1 MYNQN
6 SMLAWRYYSPE
17 NLKLENIDRPSPNAN
32 EVLIKNLYAITGG
45 TDTKTFLR
53 GHPKIIKNIPSLFGY
68 EYLGEVIE
76 SKNKKFQIGDI
87 VVGANTAPCFICKF
101 CQKNKFELCKNLEFL
116 MGSFAEYLLIP
127 QNISD
132 HNLHIIK
139 SKNNLKNLVMTQTL
153 AVCLLGFERSEI
165 INGQSLAI
173 IGSGPIAQCFVKLAK
188 KFVPQSPITLI
199 ASNPVRINLSLKNGV
214 DQIIN
219 YKQDQLSSKFDRVIE
234 AAGTLESWQQAL
246 SIVEPGGQVN
256 FFGGLAKGTRIELDS
271 YDLHYREITITG
283 SFHHNP
289 SSILKAKNLLEN
301 NEINLCDLISHEMK
315 LQELDHALDLMI
327 KGEAMKVL
335 LSI

>member
-1 MYNQN
+1 
-6 SMLAWRYYSPE
+6 MLAWRYYSPE
-17 NLKLENIDRPSPNAN
+17 NLKLEEIDRPSPNEN

-53 GHPKIIKNIPSLFGY
+53 GHPKIIKSIPSLFGY
-68 EYLGEVIE
+68 EYLGEVAE
-76 SKNKKFQIGDI
+76 SKNQKFKEGDI

-101 CQKNKFELCKNLEFL
+101 CKQNKFELCENLEFL
-116 MGSFAEYLLIP
+116 MGSFAEYLVIP
-127 QNISD
+127 QNIAD
-132 HNLHIIK
+132 HNLHIIQ

-153 AVCLLGFERSEI
+153 AVCLLGFERSAI
-165 INGQSLAI
+165 VNGQSLAL

-199 ASNPVRINLSLKNGV
+199 AANETRINLALKNGV
-214 DQIIN
+214 NQIIN
-219 YKQDQLSSKFDRVIE
+219 YKKDKTNQKFDRVIE

-246 SIVEPGGQVN
+246 SIVESGGQVN
-256 FFGGLAKGTRIELDS
+256 FFGGLPKGTRIELDS
-271 YDLHYREITITG
+271 YDLHYKEITITG

-289 SSILKAKNLLEN
+289 DSILKAKNLLEN
-301 NEINLCDLISHEMK
+301 NEINLCDLISHEMQ